1 VDIDVTEPAP
11 ADNALRRRLL
21 GIGLG
26 GAAVSLLPFLVGRA
40 AATTPGTGPADSTPT
55 TTPVTTTTAPPKR
68 PTDDDVA
75 LLGFAQ
81 SVELAARDLYDDAL
95 ASDAFDADTR
105 AVVATI
111 RESHDAYAASLSG
124 MLGRSAPQEA
134 NSIGTD
140 LASSFGGDA
149 SGILTSAYNLESTAV
164 ATHLE
169 ILNELQGTDGASLI
183 AAILIVEARH
193 GTVLAYLNGATSLD
207 ELLVS
212 TEADPLTPAGA

>member
-1 VDIDVTEPAP
+1 
-11 ADNALRRRLL
+11 
-21 GIGLG
+21 
-26 GAAVSLLPFLVGRA
+26 
-40 AATTPGTGPADSTPT
+40 
-55 TTPVTTTTAPPKR
+55 
-68 PTDDDVA
+68 VA

-95 ASDAFDADTR
+95 AADVFDADTR

-111 RESHDAYAASLSG
+111 RESHDAYAAALSG

-134 NSIGTD
+134 NSIGND

-149 SGILTSAYNLESTAV
+149 SSILTSASNLESTAV

-183 AAILIVEARH
+183 AAILVVEARH
-193 GTVLAYLNGATSLD
+193 GVVLAYLNGATSLD

-212 TEADPLTPAGA
+212 PEADPLTPAGA